1 MLMEVLGVDIGGT
14 KIRMGIVD
22 SNGQVVEDLI
32 IPTQIPLYPYLENNI
47 IQLLEKHSHIQAIGI
62 GTRGMVDSEKGQITF
77 ETETLPGWQ
86 GTEVK
91 SLLEKATGRKVE
103 VNNDANC
110 AGLAEARLGS
120 AIGYRR
126 TVCLTIGTGLGGG
139 IVIDGQIMNG
149 AHGGGGEVGHMILYP
164 NGHVCSCG
172 KPGCSEQYVS
182 GTALRRIIAEQ
193 EIVDSDNKLVTPNR
207 LFELADEGHIESL
220 NVVKKF
226 TGDLAVVISSLQ
238 AVLDMDCVVIGGGV
252 SESADSW
259 WSFLMTALEPLLLKP
274 LVVNKAMFGNEAG
287 MLGAASL
294 VLPVENESASKK

>member
-120 AIGYRR
+120 AKGFRR

-182 GTALRRIIAEQ
+182 GTALRRIIEEQ
-193 EIVDSDNKLVTPNR
+193 EIVDLDNKLVTPNR

-220 NVVKKF
+220 KIVKKF
-226 TGDLAVVISSLQ
+226 TGDLAIVISSLQ

-274 LVVNKAMFGNEAG
+274 LVVNRAMFGNEAG